1 MAVLSLRP
9 QTVEQQL
16 ERRTTQKS
24 VQIMIGIV
32 ENLFPFDLTNER
44 TATNSRTAAQPE
56 RLANQNQVLNPLG
69 QEEVLIASAF

>member
-1 MAVLSLRP
+1 
-9 QTVEQQL
+9 
-16 ERRTTQKS
+16 
-24 VQIMIGIV
+24 MIGIV

-69 QEEVLIASAF
+69 QEKVLMANAF